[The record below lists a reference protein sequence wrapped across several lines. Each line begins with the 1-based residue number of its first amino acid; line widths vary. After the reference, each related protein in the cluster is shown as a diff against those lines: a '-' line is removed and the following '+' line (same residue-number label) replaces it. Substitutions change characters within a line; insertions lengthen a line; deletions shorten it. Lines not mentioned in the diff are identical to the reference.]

1 MKALFLTS
9 ILILSSGCSIYRSEG
24 RKQFE
29 SEAPGKIEANGFQIR
44 SCEKIGKLENWFKT
58 EFPAHNYELIVAD
71 NDLEVWKTP
80 SHGGA
85 VEVTA
90 IQKINTDI
98 HSCIYEFSNEVSWQS
113 NKEQF
118 LRELDNY
125 LMSVE

>member
-1 MKALFLTS
+1 MKAFILTS
-9 ILILSSGCSIYRSEG
+9 ILLLSSGCSIYRSEG

-29 SEAPGKIEANGFQIR
+29 SEAPSKIAANGFQIQ
-44 SCEKIGKLENWFKT
+44 SCKKIGKLENWFNT

-80 SHGGA
+80 SNGGT

-90 IQKINTDI
+90 IQKVNLDI
-98 HSCIYEFSNEVSWQS
+98 HSCIYEFSNEASWQA
-113 NKEQF
+113 NKAQF
-118 LRELDNY
+118 LRELDSY

>member
-9 ILILSSGCSIYRSEG
+9 ILIFSSGCSIYRSEG

-29 SEAPGKIEANGFQIR
+29 SEAPAKIEANGFHIQ
-44 SCEKIGKLENWFKT
+44 SCKKIGKLENWFNT
-58 EFPAHNYELIVAD
+58 EFPANNYELIVAD
-71 NDLEVWKTP
+71 NELEVWKTL
-80 SHGGA
+80 HQGGP

-98 HSCIYEFSNEVSWQS
+98 HSCVYEFSSELSWQT
-113 NKEQF
+113 NKDQF
-118 LRELDNY
+118 LRELDTY